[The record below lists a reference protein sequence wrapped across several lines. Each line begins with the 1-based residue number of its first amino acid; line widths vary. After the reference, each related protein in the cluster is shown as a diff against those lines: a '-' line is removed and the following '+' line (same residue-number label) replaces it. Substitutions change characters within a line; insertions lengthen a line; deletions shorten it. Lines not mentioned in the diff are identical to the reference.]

1 MLQSQLIAIT
11 IPDSMIGCYFLDPVH
26 DLKKSGNFFVASTY
40 YVTILWSSSCK
51 EPGIYSRR
59 TQLQDSRYQPMNMK
73 IYSLQFFLAWKWRP
87 LAPFKDAG
95 PPESPWHASTPKMG
109 QTSWGRC
116 YHLYPIND
124 SFDEQTISMSS
135 RLQYSHQYP
144 RPGVNAQRWTGFTLN
159 LPSNLSLH
167 SSFVI
172 NSTVAF
178 LNVAFSSLILLSAQ
192 LLFTL
197 FLPGVMLSFSL
208 ESKDLMEGLSAAITW
223 QQSCNGQWT
232 PEGSLT
238 WRTFP
243 HPEITAFWPE
253 YVGSTWKIQRAGLL
267 GFTHLVPTCIVSGWA
282 GAWETYWEH
291 LEKE

>member
-1 MLQSQLIAIT
+1 MPGPQNL
-11 IPDSMIGCYFLDPVH
+11 LDMRQH
-26 DLKKSGNFFVASTY
+26 
-40 YVTILWSSSCK
+40 LWWD
-51 EPGIYSRR
+51 R
-59 TQLQDSRYQPMNMK
+59 QP
-73 IYSLQFFLAWKWRP
+73 
-87 LAPFKDAG
+87 
-95 PPESPWHASTPKMG
+95 
-109 QTSWGRC
+109 WGWF

-124 SFDEQTISMSS
+124 SFDEQIISMSS
-135 RLQYSHQYP
+135 CMQYSHRYP

-223 QQSCNGQWT
+223 QQLCNG
-232 PEGSLT
+232 
-238 WRTFP
+238 
-243 HPEITAFWPE
+243 
-253 YVGSTWKIQRAGLL
+253 
-267 GFTHLVPTCIVSGWA
+267 HLKVASPGALSPTQ
-282 GAWETYWEH
+282 
-291 LEKE
+291 K